1 MAMFISNYYAPTLIL
16 FVSIGVLC
24 AVVYLLLRPLF
35 LWYFKIYSIESELK
49 ENNALLREILD
60 ELRNKDIQ
68 TPASTKQPKE
78 DYSKYMPR

>member
-35 LWYFKIYSIESELK
+35 LWYFKIYSVESELK

-60 ELRNKDIQ
+60 ELREKNIQ
-68 TPASTKQPKE
+68 TPVSTRQPKE